1 MLHVTF
7 ALRYACTSRVSTGM
21 CLRRDFSGTEST
33 GQDFV
38 SLARFS
44 TTFQM
49 YNHDAYQIE

>member
-21 CLRRDFSGTEST
+21 CLQRDFSGTEST
-33 GQDFV
+33 GQNFV

>member
-1 MLHVTF
+1 VLHVTF
-7 ALRYACTSRVSTGM
+7 ALRYACTTEYPQECV
-21 CLRRDFSGTEST
+21 FEEISGTEST
-33 GQDFV
+33 GQNFV